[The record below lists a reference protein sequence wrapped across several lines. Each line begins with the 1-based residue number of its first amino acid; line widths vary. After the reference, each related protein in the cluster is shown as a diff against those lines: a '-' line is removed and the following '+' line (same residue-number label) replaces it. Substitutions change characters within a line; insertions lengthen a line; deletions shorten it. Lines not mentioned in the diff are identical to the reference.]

1 MANEAFEQGTLF
13 TQADFSILLNE
24 SITTIGRYIKQLLEE
39 DIIVPTRGN
48 RMDIGPGT
56 SHKAKIVELY
66 LKGYEFTD
74 IKRNT
79 RHSSE
84 SIARY
89 LKEFARVAA
98 LHKEGYSLGQIRRI
112 TEHSERLVK
121 EYLELYEQYKNAEDC
136 KQRLGEILSRYFREK
151 KFEGKSESKG
161 SDVKMRGS
169 ELNREERFN
178 MIRRKLEQGMKEEI
192 KALIER
198 DYSMISGEKVREMF
212 ASDILRLIE
221 QRQDYA
227 MDIDSGQVMWLGV
240 KREERQNYGKN
251 ASNTEIVPVKLT
263 LLSTEDIDMLPS
275 GFTKREVREKRII
288 RLLKEGYLKKGSKQ

>member
-1 MANEAFEQGTLF
+1 M
-13 TQADFSILLNE
+13 
-24 SITTIGRYIKQLLEE
+24 
-39 DIIVPTRGN
+39 TRTASRGWEKSSAG
-48 RMDIGPGT
+48 IPG
-56 SHKAKIVELY
+56 
-66 LKGYEFTD
+66 
-74 IKRNT
+74 
-79 RHSSE
+79 
-84 SIARY
+84 
-89 LKEFARVAA
+89 
-98 LHKEGYSLGQIRRI
+98 
-112 TEHSERLVK
+112 
-121 EYLELYEQYKNAEDC
+121 
-136 KQRLGEILSRYFREK
+136 K
-151 KFEGKSESKG
+151 KFGRGKSESNG
-161 SDVKMRGS
+161 GDVKMRGS

-263 LLSTEDIDMLPS
+263 LLSAEDIDMLSS
-275 GFTKREVREKRII
+275 GFTRREVREKRII
-288 RLLKEGYLKKGSKQ
+288 RLFKEGLHPKTKGSSVV

>member
-1 MANEAFEQGTLF
+1 
-13 TQADFSILLNE
+13 
-24 SITTIGRYIKQLLEE
+24 
-39 DIIVPTRGN
+39 
-48 RMDIGPGT
+48 
-56 SHKAKIVELY
+56 
-66 LKGYEFTD
+66 
-74 IKRNT
+74 
-79 RHSSE
+79 
-84 SIARY
+84 
-89 LKEFARVAA
+89 
-98 LHKEGYSLGQIRRI
+98 
-112 TEHSERLVK
+112 
-121 EYLELYEQYKNAEDC
+121 
-136 KQRLGEILSRYFREK
+136 
-151 KFEGKSESKG
+151 
-161 SDVKMRGS
+161 MRGS

-263 LLSTEDIDMLPS
+263 LLSTEDIDMLSS
-275 GFTKREVREKRII
+275 GFTRREVREKRII
-288 RLLKEGYLKKGSKQ
+288 RLFKEGYLKKGSKQ

>member
-1 MANEAFEQGTLF
+1 VSNG
-13 TQADFSILLNE
+13 
-24 SITTIGRYIKQLLEE
+24 G
-39 DIIVPTRGN
+39 
-48 RMDIGPGT
+48 
-56 SHKAKIVELY
+56 
-66 LKGYEFTD
+66 
-74 IKRNT
+74 
-79 RHSSE
+79 
-84 SIARY
+84 
-89 LKEFARVAA
+89 
-98 LHKEGYSLGQIRRI
+98 
-112 TEHSERLVK
+112 
-121 EYLELYEQYKNAEDC
+121 
-136 KQRLGEILSRYFREK
+136 
-151 KFEGKSESKG
+151 
-161 SDVKMRGS
+161 DVKMRGS

-263 LLSTEDIDMLPS
+263 LLSAEDIDMLSS
-275 GFTKREVREKRII
+275 GFTRREVREKRII
-288 RLLKEGYLKKGSKQ
+288 RLFKEGYLKKGSKQ

>member
-1 MANEAFEQGTLF
+1 
-13 TQADFSILLNE
+13 
-24 SITTIGRYIKQLLEE
+24 
-39 DIIVPTRGN
+39 
-48 RMDIGPGT
+48 
-56 SHKAKIVELY
+56 
-66 LKGYEFTD
+66 
-74 IKRNT
+74 
-79 RHSSE
+79 
-84 SIARY
+84 
-89 LKEFARVAA
+89 
-98 LHKEGYSLGQIRRI
+98 
-112 TEHSERLVK
+112 
-121 EYLELYEQYKNAEDC
+121 
-136 KQRLGEILSRYFREK
+136 
-151 KFEGKSESKG
+151 
-161 SDVKMRGS
+161 MRGS

-192 KALIER
+192 KALIEK

-263 LLSTEDIDMLPS
+263 LLSTEDIDMLSS

-288 RLLKEGYLKKGSKQ
+288 RLLRRDTSKGAF

>member
-1 MANEAFEQGTLF
+1 
-13 TQADFSILLNE
+13 
-24 SITTIGRYIKQLLEE
+24 
-39 DIIVPTRGN
+39 
-48 RMDIGPGT
+48 
-56 SHKAKIVELY
+56 
-66 LKGYEFTD
+66 
-74 IKRNT
+74 
-79 RHSSE
+79 
-84 SIARY
+84 
-89 LKEFARVAA
+89 
-98 LHKEGYSLGQIRRI
+98 
-112 TEHSERLVK
+112 
-121 EYLELYEQYKNAEDC
+121 
-136 KQRLGEILSRYFREK
+136 
-151 KFEGKSESKG
+151 
-161 SDVKMRGS
+161 MRGS

-263 LLSTEDIDMLPS
+263 LLSTEDIDMLSS
-275 GFTKREVREKRII
+275 GFTRREVREKRII
-288 RLLKEGYLKKGSKQ
+288 RLFKDGYLKRSGSKQ

>member
-1 MANEAFEQGTLF
+1 
-13 TQADFSILLNE
+13 
-24 SITTIGRYIKQLLEE
+24 
-39 DIIVPTRGN
+39 
-48 RMDIGPGT
+48 
-56 SHKAKIVELY
+56 
-66 LKGYEFTD
+66 
-74 IKRNT
+74 
-79 RHSSE
+79 
-84 SIARY
+84 
-89 LKEFARVAA
+89 
-98 LHKEGYSLGQIRRI
+98 
-112 TEHSERLVK
+112 
-121 EYLELYEQYKNAEDC
+121 
-136 KQRLGEILSRYFREK
+136 
-151 KFEGKSESKG
+151 
-161 SDVKMRGS
+161 MRGS

-263 LLSTEDIDMLPS
+263 LLSAEDIDMLSS
-275 GFTKREVREKRII
+275 GFTRREVREKRII
-288 RLLKEGYLKKGSKQ
+288 RLFKEGYLKKGSKQ